1 MEKSWKFFY
10 KDYSFF
16 KNKFR
21 VATTVISILNQ
32 GSFLL
37 KLIPFPGI
45 LCGFVPVISAWSQNL
60 CILLPRRNFKVFIC
74 NKFHKLFMYA
84 VLHHRNESAILVLLV
99 SPHFSRLDMAII
111 SAFFFS
117 SFPWGLFRVYKAH
130 MAAFH
135 PLRSD
140 YQHEFCILPE
150 GMRAVR

>member
-1 MEKSWKFFY
+1 MLF
-10 KDYSFF
+10 
-16 KNKFR
+16 KFR
-21 VATTVISILNQ
+21 VATNQ
-32 GSFLL
+32 YL
-37 KLIPFPGI
+37 KLVPFLCI
-45 LCGFVPVISAWSQNL
+45 LCGFVDVISAWSQNL
-60 CILLPRRNFKVFIC
+60 CILLLRIYIKVFIC

-84 VLHHRNESAILVLLV
+84 VLHHRNQAAILVLLV
-99 SPHFSRLDMAII
+99 PPHFSRLDMAIL

-150 GMRAVR
+150 RMCAVR